1 MNLHEAIK
9 QFEELNTRAEED
21 LTPVQH
27 GIFLGIILKT
37 VDAEIFD
44 GEEKE
49 EIIYG

>member
-9 QFEELNTRAEED
+9 QFEELNRKAEED

-37 VDAEIFD
+37 VDTEIFD